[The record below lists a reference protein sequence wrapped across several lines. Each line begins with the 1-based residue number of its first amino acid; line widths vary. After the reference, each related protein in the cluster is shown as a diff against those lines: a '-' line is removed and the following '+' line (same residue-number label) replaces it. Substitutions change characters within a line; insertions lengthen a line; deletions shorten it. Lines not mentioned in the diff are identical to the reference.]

1 MSRLLAYGIVN
12 RRHSEAKGEA
22 SFVGI
27 PNDSRVARDRP
38 RCWLEKQAVERGG
51 SGTQICPKEPGRLNG
66 ETDARTEDVLKQDD
80 LGWNEPLGDTAEWTD
95 PTEVDGIFAI
105 VEALVDH
112 IAKRDPNW
120 PIRWDISRLRQIL
133 DDDGYVLCEDGRIL
147 STTSALYA
155 PGSSGRD

>member
-1 MSRLLAYGIVN
+1 LSEFRTTVASQGIVLGAGLRSRLS
-12 RRHSEAKGEA
+12 SEGA
-22 SFVGI
+22 
-27 PNDSRVARDRP
+27 
-38 RCWLEKQAVERGG
+38 AVPQ
-51 SGTQICPKEPGRLNG
+51 SVQKEPGRLNG